1 LNRKLCQLV
10 LFVLFIS
17 GCGQPPTPVV
27 PTVDIQQAI
36 AQTQKAIAQT
46 QTAAMEKA
54 WAPYTLTAAAMPTLT
69 STQTLIPIP
78 SETLASTIQPAV
90 TDTLIP
96 IPTETLVV
104 IVPNTNTAPA
114 QAVCSCEDDAYNC
127 DDFSLHSMAQ
137 ACFSKCNAAGAGD
150 IHNLDGD
157 GNGLACESLP

>member
-1 LNRKLCQLV
+1 LNRKLCQLA
-10 LFVLFIS
+10 LFVLLIS
-17 GCGQPPTPVV
+17 ACGQPPTPVV

-69 STQTLIPIP
+69 STQALTPIP
-78 SETLASTIQPAV
+78 SNTIEPTIPPVV

-96 IPTETLVV
+96 IPTDTPAV
-104 IVPNTNTAPA
+104 IVPPTLTPVV
-114 QAVCSCEDDAYNC
+114 AVCSCEGDDYNC
-127 DDFSLHSMAQ
+127 DDFSFQSSAQ
-137 ACFSKCNAAGAGD
+137 SCFSYCSASGAGD
-150 IHNLDGD
+150 IHNLDNN